1 MLSLVKSR
9 RVRLDSGTFYGS
21 IKRMLADDLISEAA
35 VRADPASTSGAATL
49 ETINS
54 RKSNERLLLFVL
66 AGLNAILNDC
76 TVHARITSW
85 LQGDAYEH

>member
-9 RVRLDSGTFYGS
+9 RVRLDPGTFYGS

-49 ETINS
+49 ETMQ
-54 RKSNERLLLFVL
+54 L
-66 AGLNAILNDC
+66 AQ
-76 TVHARITSW
+76 V
-85 LQGDAYEH
+85 